1 MHPIKLKEKI
11 SNGDFEVLQNA
22 LHFFGTSPFFYLPE
36 IESVQEE
43 GRRVRGEKKIEA
55 R

>member
-1 MHPIKLKEKI
+1 MHPIELKEKI

-43 GRRVRGEKKIEA
+43 ETSREKRKEKN
-55 R
+55 

>member
-1 MHPIKLKEKI
+1 MHPIELKEKI

-22 LHFFGTSPFFYLPE
+22 LHFFGLAIFLMPE

-43 GRRVRGEKKIEA
+43 ETSREKRKEKN
-55 R
+55 